1 MILILAIAVV
11 SALALIAVVPI
22 LTSKPDKAEKSEKG
36 AIIKQL
42 LALSEAE
49 NGRLAHRTQI

>member
-1 MILILAIAVV
+1 MILILVIAAV
-11 SALALIAVVPI
+11 SASALIAVAAI
-22 LTSKPDKAEKSEKG
+22 LKGEPKKAEKSEKG

-49 NGRLAHRTQI
+49 NGRLSHGTQI